1 MLDPKSQHRLGSGVK
16 KMNPVSSFLLATF
29 ASNPSGK
36 SRAGYGR
43 GCHRPVARQPRSL
56 LRLRLQCYRHKIN
69 ALRWSGK
76 KVGWILAIYIERFTV
91 SCLLLTLASFVFW
104 MSKHI
109 SWLSLHGAQNV
120 NKCDT
125 LQGIFPWVSLKIS
138 MSHSEYMISAPHVF
152 ASLKWW
158 WSDTSFFGWFMYFWI
173 RFVSSFS
180 WKCFAFGSD
189 HPFVVYLH
197 FIIQLDASSNTSPK
211 LVPIQCRPKKNP
223 ADMIMTTTILARFS
237 WTYSLTGSKNS
248 WTVTR
253 WTIDKKR
260 KRSISRLATFR

>member
-109 SWLSLHGAQNV
+109 SWLSLHGAQNHL
-120 NKCDT
+120 T
-125 LQGIFPWVSLKIS
+125 MIHGRGH
-138 MSHSEYMISAPHVF
+138 SHRI
-152 ASLKWW
+152 W
-158 WSDTSFFGWFMYFWI
+158 FFWG
-173 RFVSSFS
+173 VGALPPS
-180 WKCFAFGSD
+180 
-189 HPFVVYLH
+189 
-197 FIIQLDASSNTSPK
+197 
-211 LVPIQCRPKKNP
+211 
-223 ADMIMTTTILARFS
+223 
-237 WTYSLTGSKNS
+237 
-248 WTVTR
+248 TR
-253 WTIDKKR
+253 
-260 KRSISRLATFR
+260 LG